1 MSTSTYTLT
10 VLLNHLPC
18 RHRAYSFES
27 IIEIAEP
34 HCYVGRLGVWC
45 AILGEERLW
54 NMLEFWVPLLH
65 LVFMC
70 CTSVTYI
77 LLLRNGTWL
86 KLTAISTLQVTL
98 IDESINRWLKINLQ
112 DDRTQTPSGSHWS
125 WCTWPLL
132 LSFSQ
137 WYHRNLQPHVCPPSS
152 LSKMKKWTD

>member
-18 RHRAYSFES
+18 RYRAYSFES
-27 IIEIAEP
+27 IIEITEP

-45 AILGEERLW
+45 AISGEERVR

-65 LVFMC
+65 LVFMS
-70 CTSVTYI
+70 CTSITYT
-77 LLLRNGTWL
+77 LLLRNRTWL
-86 KLTAISTLQVTL
+86 KVNGYINATSDT
-98 IDESINRWLKINLQ
+98 DESINRWLKINLQ
-112 DDRTQTPSGSHWS
+112 DGRTQKPSGPHWS

-137 WYHRNLQPHVCPPSS
+137 WYHRNLLPHVCRPSS
-152 LSKMKKWTD
+152 LSKMKK